1 MPLKKGKANIGS
13 NISEMVKAG
22 HPRDQAIAA
31 ALNVAR
37 QRRADGGQIP
47 DTPGVKEVVTHSGP
61 IHSFV
66 AGRTDHIPC
75 SVAQSSYIIPADIVS
90 AYGEGNTMAGFK
102 VLRRLFS
109 GDPYGADSGPYNSVA
124 APYNAESNEPYGQS
138 KSPYNEAIQN
148 KSSGGPTVGA
158 PTVPVVLAGGE
169 YGITPEQVLAI
180 GHGDMDLGHRVLD
193 EFVLRSRKELV
204 NTLKSLPGPKRN

>member
-66 AGRTDHIPC
+66 AGRTDHIPAHVD
-75 SVAQSSYIIPADIVS
+75 SGSYVVPADIVS

-102 VLRRLFS
+102 VLKRVFQ
-109 GDPYGADSGPYNSVA
+109 GEPYGSGQHPYQSGV
-124 APYNAESNEPYGQS
+124 APYNAETNEPYDQS
-138 KSPYNEAIQN
+138 NSPYNEAIQN
-148 KSSGGPTVGA
+148 RAAGGKARGGK
-158 PTVPVVLAGGE
+158 VPVVVAGGE
-169 YGITPEQVLAI
+169 MVLTPEQVRMVGGGDLEA
-180 GHGDMDLGHRVLD
+180 GHAALD
-193 EFVLRSRKELV
+193 EFILRSRKKLV
-204 NTLKSLPGPKRN
+204 DTLKALPGPKKN